1 MLANTAEIKVGRL
14 LEVRVAAGYRT
25 VEDVDALFD
34 TLDAHVAKL
43 PPGVRHV
50 TAADWTR
57 CVVMAPRA
65 ADRLKQR
72 IAAVNASTDR
82 SAVLAVTDL
91 PIAVVQFL
99 RIIREAGNP
108 DRRLFYSASEMITW
122 LGERL
127 TADES
132 TRLHQFLTELHA
144 PARQG

>member
-1 MLANTAEIKVGRL
+1 MLSNTAEIRVGRL
-14 LEVRVAAGYRT
+14 LEVRIAAGYRT

-72 IAAVNASTDR
+72 IASVNASTDR

-108 DRRLFYSASEMITW
+108 DRRLFYSASEMIGW
-122 LGERL
+122 LEERL
-127 TADES
+127 TPEEAA
-132 TRLHQFLTELHA
+132 RLRQFLSELPA